1 MRRHPDSPEPSGPSR
16 EASVSTLGTTTHH
29 ESEPHMRAQH
39 CLTTGSAWVLT
50 TILVA
55 TACHREGPKSPGLAH
70 QLEELALVA
79 ERDSL
84 QREVAST
91 DQALRDIEG
100 ALASALPAPVATG
113 TPESPTL
120 EVTTDRR
127 AYAVEQAKEVTNRL
141 KAARSALATSER
153 RVRRLTATLD
163 TVNQGYSEA
172 RANIAQLATVVG
184 EQRVELEQLTHQL
197 EEATTANLTLADSV
211 YHLTDAHRTAY
222 YVIGTRAELVQKGVL
237 VEEGHRAIPL
247 VGRRD
252 ITPARELPLVEFT
265 SIDREVT
272 REIPLPRPDRQYR
285 IVSRQNLSQLGSWVG
300 SKGRV
305 KGSIAIRTPEQFW
318 EPSKFLIVV
327 EQ

>member
-1 MRRHPDSPEPSGPSR
+1 
-16 EASVSTLGTTTHH
+16 
-29 ESEPHMRAQH
+29 MRALH
-39 CLTTGSAWVLT
+39 CLTQGSAWVLT
-50 TILVA
+50 TILVT
-55 TACHREGPKSPGLAH
+55 TACHRDTPKSPGLAH

-84 QREVAST
+84 QREVTST
-91 DQALRDIEG
+91 DQALREIEG
-100 ALASALPAPVATG
+100 ALASALPVPAPTG

-120 EVTTDRR
+120 EITTDRR
-127 AYAVEQAKEVTNRL
+127 AYTVERVREVTNRL
-141 KAARSALATSER
+141 KTAKSALALSER

-172 RANIAQLATVVG
+172 TANIAQLATVVG

-197 EEATTANLTLADSV
+197 EVVTTENLTLADSIA
-211 YHLTDAHRTAY
+211 YLADQHRTAY
-222 YVIGTRAELVQKGVL
+222 YVIGTRAELVEKGVL
-237 VEEGHRAIPL
+237 VEEGHRGIPL
-247 VGRRD
+247 VGHREVS
-252 ITPARELPLVEFT
+252 PARELPLGEFT
-265 SIDREVT
+265 SIDRETT

-318 EPSKFLIVV
+318 EPSKYLIVV